1 MRRLVGLLLLSGMLV
16 GCGTFIGSN
25 DRAPT
30 RRPPHRRGYDKPFGT
45 SPDYST
51 PAKNGAGQGDS
62 RRTGGEGAEGRGG
75 S

>member
-1 MRRLVGLLLLSGMLV
+1 MRRIVGLLLLSGMLV

-25 DRAPT
+25 DGAPT

-51 PAKNGAGQGDS
+51 PPKKPAREGDA
-62 RRTGGEGAEGRGG
+62 RRTGGEGVGDRGG

>member
-1 MRRLVGLLLLSGMLV
+1 MRRLVGLLLFSGMLV

-25 DRAPT
+25 DSVPT

-51 PAKNGAGQGDS
+51 PAQKPEGAGNS
-62 RRTGGEGAEGRGG
+62 RR
-75 S
+75 